1 MSGPGRPGISFK
13 LKCVANDGTTVQFEG
28 VGRDHENRAT
38 YILQPEDALY
48 FVVGEVYGDAFMPAD
63 GSDSAGTDSA
73 APQSQS

>member
-28 VGRDHENRAT
+28 VGHGRQPRAT
-38 YILQPEDALY
+38 YVLPPEDANY

-63 GSDSAGTDSA
+63 GSDTAGTDSA
-73 APQSQS
+73 APQSQT

>member
-1 MSGPGRPGISFK
+1 MSGPQRPGIAFK

-28 VGRDHENRAT
+28 VGHEHMSRAT
-38 YILQPEDALY
+38 YILPPEDASY

-63 GSDSAGTDSA
+63 GSDTAGTDSA